1 MRTWR
6 QTIEKRLRAAS
17 RVLDAWAALAW
28 LRGEGEAAV
37 QVRRFLLSARRGKLQ
52 LLMSILNLGEVYYRT
67 AKVSDEANAR
77 LILDR
82 FRLAPV
88 VIVPVENQLVFRAA
102 SLKARFPISY
112 ADSFAAALAVE
123 RGARLVTGDPDFRPL
138 EVAHLL
144 TIHWLARTGA

>member
-1 MRTWR
+1 M
-6 QTIEKRLRAAS
+6 AS

-28 LRGEGEAAV
+28 LSGEGEAAI
-37 QVRRFLLSARRGKLQ
+37 QVRRLLLAARRGKFQ
-52 LLMSILNLGEVYYRT
+52 LIMSIINLGEVYYRT

-82 FRLAPV
+82 FRHTPV
-88 VIVPVENQLVFRAA
+88 VVVPVENQLVFQAA

-112 ADSFAAALAVE
+112 ADSFAAALAVQ

-138 EVAHLL
+138 EVAKLL
-144 TIHWLARTGA
+144 TIHWLARTET

>member
-1 MRTWR
+1 M
-6 QTIEKRLRAAS
+6 RAAS

-52 LLMSILNLGEVYYRT
+52 LLMSIINLGEVYYRT

-102 SLKARFPISY
+102 SLKAR
-112 ADSFAAALAVE
+112 
-123 RGARLVTGDPDFRPL
+123 
-138 EVAHLL
+138 
-144 TIHWLARTGA
+144 